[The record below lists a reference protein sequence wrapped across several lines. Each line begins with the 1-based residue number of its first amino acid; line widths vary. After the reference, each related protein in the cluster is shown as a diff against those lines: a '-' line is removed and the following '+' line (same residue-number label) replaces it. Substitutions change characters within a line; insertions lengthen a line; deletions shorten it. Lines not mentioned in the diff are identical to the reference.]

1 MGCTENYR
9 VIALHVGGGEHRPR
23 RAAPVG
29 VPPTDDNLGASV
41 LFITGNFQSLIGK
54 KNFVMQSANSYQK
67 LHQYVGNGDEK
78 LLKLLYAPAK
88 EYNDEDVLNTNSVCT
103 NWRGLIFLE
112 QNLLVKKARPVIGK
126 KQKE

>member
-29 VPPTDDNLGASV
+29 VPPTGDNLGPSV

-88 EYNDEDVLNTNSVCT
+88 EYNDEDVLNTNSV
-103 NWRGLIFLE
+103 
-112 QNLLVKKARPVIGK
+112 
-126 KQKE
+126 

>member
-9 VIALHVGGGEHRPR
+9 VIALHVGSGEHRPR
-23 RAAPVG
+23 RLAPVG
-29 VPPTDDNLGASV
+29 VPPTGDNLSSSV